1 MPISLNT
8 KNVSTYKSQLTAEQ
22 DKQIRDMYEEILKK
36 FKQKTKQLGNEH
48 VTDLLQ
54 MQQLK
59 AATKQLQAA
68 ILAMSTSFGN
78 IISTTAEQVA
88 QKTIENSVA
97 LASSLGIKLSSSA
110 EVYMLPKHIV
120 ANIWSGNVYGPDW
133 SYSKALWGD
142 SKQTNIQI
150 NMIVAKGIAENKSAF
165 DIAKDLETYV
175 SPSAKK
181 PWDWNKVYP
190 GSGKQVDYNAQR
202 LARTLSA
209 HAHQQ
214 ATVTMAA
221 QNPFSEFIRWIAG
234 NSHGRTCPLCM
245 ERAEGDHGFGPG
257 LYKKNEVPLDHP
269 NGLCT
274 VVEEIGDMNQIAD
287 RVAKWVKGEEDPEL
301 DNYAFFLE
309 NGYAIP
315 KKEGGFEKLN
325 TNDVLSKASSN
336 ATPIQAA
343 QTTITQ
349 DVACK
354 IKDSTW
360 AGHLTDIQVEK
371 AKKLSS
377 DSYNLQISGKLS
389 KIAKEAGVSYQD
401 VVAYLK
407 GNISTSGVDDV
418 IDLSIFTKK
427 QLQTIADPDKLHS
440 KIITDKLVALQNA
453 TGKTYKEIVAYIEK
467 NYAKEANAATSAVK
481 SATKSAVKQVAKPK
495 VVKAPPVNGELRGL
509 STSAKLKN
517 AKTFRDGYEADGY
530 LRTVS
535 GNRWRAADDTMKD
548 SAYQYT
554 SGSGKFNRP
563 LRGYSNT
570 WNNYKGVGSV
580 NINNEGGAKFIEGLT
595 RFIDG
600 SQYPDDVVLRRG
612 IESREGAKAFFG
624 NIRLNIASGDESSLR
639 KALLGKVFKDEGFTS
654 CGVSEGKGFSG
665 VCNLK
670 ILAPKGTK
678 MVYAE
683 PFSKYGDGNQRDW
696 DGRSKQ
702 SSFGSEQEVIL
713 QRGSIFQVL
722 DVSVVNGKT
731 NVTLEVIGQDTSTY
745 DNELSENVV
754 QRRKKVV

>member
-22 DKQIRDMYEEILKK
+22 DKLIRDMYEEILKK
-36 FKQKTKQLGNEH
+36 FKRKTKQLGNEH
-48 VTDLLQ
+48 VTDLLK

-59 AATKQLQAA
+59 AAIKQLQAA

-88 QKTIENSVA
+88 QKTIANSVA
-97 LASSLGIKLSSSA
+97 LADSLGIKLSSSA

-150 NMIVAKGIAENKSAF
+150 NRIVAKGIAENKSAF
-165 DIAKDLETYV
+165 DIAKDLEMYV
-175 SPSAKK
+175 SPSARK

-214 ATVTMAA
+214 AVVTMAA

-257 LYKKNEVPLDHP
+257 LYKKNGVPLDHP

-274 VVEEIGDMNQIAD
+274 VFEEIGDMNQIAD

-315 KKEGGFEKLN
+315 KQGGGFKRLDVEK
-325 TNDVLSKASSN
+325 VLSQASKSV
-336 ATPIQAA
+336 ISQAA
-343 QTTITQ
+343 
-349 DVACK
+349 
-354 IKDSTW
+354 
-360 AGHLTDIQVEK
+360 
-371 AKKLSS
+371 
-377 DSYNLQISGKLS
+377 
-389 KIAKEAGVSYQD
+389 
-401 VVAYLK
+401 
-407 GNISTSGVDDV
+407 
-418 IDLSIFTKK
+418 
-427 QLQTIADPDKLHS
+427 
-440 KIITDKLVALQNA
+440 
-453 TGKTYKEIVAYIEK
+453 
-467 NYAKEANAATSAVK
+467 K
-481 SATKSAVKQVAKPK
+481 SR
-495 VVKAPPVNGELRGL
+495 VVKAPPANGELK
-509 STSAKLKN
+509 SFNTSARLEN
-517 AKTFRDGYEADGY
+517 AKTFQDGYEADDY

-548 SAYQYT
+548 SAYEYT
-554 SGSGKFNRP
+554 RESGRFNRP

-580 NINNEGGAKFIEGLT
+580 SLNNEGGAKFIDGLT
-595 RFIDG
+595 RFING
-600 SQYPDDVVLRRG
+600 SQYPDDVLLRMG
-612 IESREGAKAFFG
+612 IESSEGVKAFFG
-624 NIRLNIASGDESSLR
+624 NVIANVESGDESGLR
-639 KALLGKVFKDEGFTS
+639 NALLGKVFKDEGFIS
-654 CGVSEGKGFSG
+654 LCASEGKGFSG

-670 ILAPKGTK
+670 ILAPTGTK

-683 PFSKYGDGNQRDW
+683 PFSRYGEGDQRDW
-696 DGRSKQ
+696 DGKSAQ

-713 QRGSIFQVL
+713 QRGSIFRVI
-722 DVSVVNGKT
+722 DVSIAGGKT
-731 NVTLEVIGQDTSTY
+731 NVTLEVIGQDISTY
-745 DNELSENVV
+745 V
-754 QRRKKVV
+754 R